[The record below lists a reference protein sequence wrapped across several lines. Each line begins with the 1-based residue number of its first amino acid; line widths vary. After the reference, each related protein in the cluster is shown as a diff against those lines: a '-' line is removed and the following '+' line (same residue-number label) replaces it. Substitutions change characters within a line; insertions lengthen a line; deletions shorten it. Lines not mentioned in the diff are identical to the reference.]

1 MVGTDCLEQMVSIR
15 FVQTQ
20 MNELSLESYYHLIHQ
35 LLTIQN
41 GNRQLN
47 KLFTRSLQTIDL
59 WQAIIFTRRYV
70 HTTQQSYK
78 ISTLI
83 QMNTLDT
90 YLKGTTDTGIY
101 SATKKRWNL

>member
-47 KLFTRSLQTIDL
+47 TLFTRSLQTLDL
-59 WQAIIFTRRYV
+59 WQAITFTRRYV
-70 HTTQQSYK
+70 HTPQQSYK
-78 ISTLI
+78 LAHLF
-83 QMNTLDT
+83 Q
-90 YLKGTTDTGIY
+90 GIH
-101 SATKKRWNL
+101 